1 MVSNSQSLLEQDGHK
16 FNESFA
22 VLEFDVFE
30 VASQGFHGSDVNAGD
45 GVSHSLLKNGGKLV
59 LVRSI
64 KSSAVDKEDTHNS
77 EGVFN
82 ETSIGGS
89 QKAPQEGHKAGPG
102 VGFFSATL
110 LSLVRKALDGGSQVT
125 DEIAQDFS
133 GSSVLIVLEHVEKE
147 VLHEFLS
154 IRVEKRPFAV
164 GAFDEI
170 GAESS
175 NVDQTEDFNRGFVSS
190 YFGVRNMK
198 TRALLP
204 LMRLVKAEM

>member
-1 MVSNSQSLLEQDGHK
+1 LEHDGHK

-30 VASQGFHGSDVNAGD
+30 VASQGFHGSDVNTGD
-45 GVSHSLLKNGGKLV
+45 GVSHGLLKNGGKLV

-82 ETSIGGS
+82 ETGVRRS
-89 QKAPQEGHKAGPG
+89 QKTPQEWHKAGPG
-102 VGFFSATL
+102 VGFFSASL
-110 LSLVRKALDGGSQVT
+110 LSFVRKALDGGSQVT

-133 GSSVLIVLEHVEKE
+133 GSGVLIVLEHVEKE

-175 NVDQTEDFNRGFVSS
+175 NVDQTEDLNRRFVSGYS
-190 YFGVRNMK
+190 RIRNVK
-198 TRALLP
+198 IEVFLP
-204 LMRLVKAEM
+204 LRRLVKAEM